1 MLSNLLTQLPTKS
14 NLQQLY
20 TAKQKLSRN
29 LQDPQCS
36 SDIDIINQYFVKHQV
51 KFIDLTSKKIS
62 GNSVQVIGWEHDPTL
77 PTEEDQEVCHTM
89 LKPAIRVGKEFI
101 DYGQCIGS
109 VNNPKLLK
117 QTIVDPL
124 PKSKINSKKIYNTF
138 PYIRTKKL

>member
-29 LQDPQCS
+29 LQDPQS
-36 SDIDIINQYFVKHQV
+36 PSDIDIINQYFVTHQV
-51 KFIDLTSKKIS
+51 KFIDLTGKKIS
-62 GNSVQVIGWEHDPTL
+62 GNSTQVIGWEHDPTL
-77 PTEEDQEVCHTM
+77 PTEEDQEICHTM
-89 LKPAIRVGKEFI
+89 LKPAIKVGREFI

-117 QTIVDPL
+117 QTILEPP
-124 PKSKINSKKIYNTF
+124 PKITSNSKKLYNIF
-138 PYIRTKKL
+138 PLLRTKKL